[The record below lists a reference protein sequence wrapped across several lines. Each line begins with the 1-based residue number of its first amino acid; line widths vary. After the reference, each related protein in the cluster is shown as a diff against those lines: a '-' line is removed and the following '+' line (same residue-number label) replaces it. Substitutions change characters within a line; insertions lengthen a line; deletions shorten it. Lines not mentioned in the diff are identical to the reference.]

1 MRLWSASRA
10 ADLREEKD
18 HPMRQTSTY
27 LSFNGTAGEAMR
39 FYEKVLGAKLDRLI
53 KYGDLPPS
61 PQTPPDSA
69 DKVLHAQVTF
79 ANGDVLM
86 ASDWVGGGAYEGMK
100 GFSVTLDYES
110 EQEAGRIFA
119 ALADKGH
126 VLVPLQPSF
135 FAKAFGMVIDRFGT
149 PWMISGGAI
158 EG

>member
-1 MRLWSASRA
+1 
-10 ADLREEKD
+10 
-18 HPMRQTSTY
+18 MRQISTY
-27 LSFNGTAGEAMR
+27 LSFNGMAGEAMR
-39 FYEKVLGAKLDRLI
+39 FYEKVLGARLDRLI
-53 KYGDLPPS
+53 KYGDL

-69 DKVLHAQVTF
+69 DKVLHAQLSF

-86 ASDWVGGGAYEGMK
+86 ASDWTGGGTYDGMR

-119 ALADKGH
+119 SLADDGH

-135 FAKAFGMVIDRFGT
+135 FAKAFGMVTDRFGT

-158 EG
+158 KG

>member
-1 MRLWSASRA
+1 
-10 ADLREEKD
+10 
-18 HPMRQTSTY
+18 MRQISTY
-27 LSFNGTAGEAMR
+27 LSFNGTAGDAMR
-39 FYEKVLGAKLDRLI
+39 FYEKTLGARLDRLI

-69 DKVLHAQVTF
+69 DKVLHAQLSF

-86 ASDWVGGGAYEGMK
+86 ASDWAGGGAYEGMK
-100 GFSVTLDYES
+100 GFSVTLDYET

-119 ALADKGH
+119 ALADGGR

-149 PWMISGGAI
+149 PWMVSGGAAQ
-158 EG
+158 G

>member
-1 MRLWSASRA
+1 
-10 ADLREEKD
+10 
-18 HPMRQTSTY
+18 MRQISTY

-39 FYEKVLGAKLDRLI
+39 FYEKVLGAKLDRFI

-61 PQTPPDSA
+61 PQTPPGSA
-69 DKVLHAQVTF
+69 DKVLHAQLTF

-86 ASDWVGGGAYEGMK
+86 ASDWAGGGAYEGMK

-119 ALADKGH
+119 GLADGGH

-135 FAKAFGMVIDRFGT
+135 FANAFGMVIDRFGT
-149 PWMISGGAI
+149 PWMVSGGAI
-158 EG
+158 KG

>member
-1 MRLWSASRA
+1 
-10 ADLREEKD
+10 
-18 HPMRQTSTY
+18 MRQISTY
-27 LSFNGTAGEAMR
+27 LNFNGTAGEAMR

-61 PQTPPDSA
+61 PQTQPGNA
-69 DKVLHAQVTF
+69 DKVLHAQLTF

-86 ASDWVGGGAYEGMK
+86 ASDWAGGGAYEGMK

-110 EQEAGRIFA
+110 EQEAARIFA
-119 ALADKGH
+119 GLADSGH

-149 PWMISGGAI
+149 PWMVSGGAI
-158 EG
+158 KG